1 MCSAATCREC
11 GKASWRGCGR
21 HVDQVLRGVP
31 AHRRCTGH
39 ASPPK
44 SRGGSLLARVLRRS
58 R

>member
-1 MCSAATCREC
+1 MCSPATCREC

-31 AHRRCTGH
+31 AHRRCAGH
-39 ASPPK
+39 TPPAGSGRRGML
-44 SRGGSLLARVLRRS
+44 SRLLSRS